1 MRLYRDMD
9 AIPVLAPA
17 GAIVPMYRNADT
29 NDLSLAQPLEIHLW
43 RGNGTYE
50 LYEDDGETIAYQ
62 QGKRCVT
69 TFCLEEDGT
78 TLRLTVTPPADSFG
92 LLPEKRQMFL
102 KFRDVATE
110 EISVTVGK
118 EPVVVELTDTVPL
131 KNESR
136 EELISTI
143 LTRVQGD
150 NQWKTSHFKK
160 KLPQFVRDALD
171 ELDAMEY

>member
-1 MRLYRDMD
+1 
-9 AIPVLAPA
+9 
-17 GAIVPMYRNADT
+17 
-29 NDLSLAQPLEIHLW
+29 
-43 RGNGTYE
+43 
-50 LYEDDGETIAYQ
+50 
-62 QGKRCVT
+62 
-69 TFCLEEDGT
+69 
-78 TLRLTVTPPADSFG
+78 
-92 LLPEKRQMFL
+92 MFL

-110 EISVTVGK
+110 EIAITVGN

-136 EELISTI
+136 EELIFTI